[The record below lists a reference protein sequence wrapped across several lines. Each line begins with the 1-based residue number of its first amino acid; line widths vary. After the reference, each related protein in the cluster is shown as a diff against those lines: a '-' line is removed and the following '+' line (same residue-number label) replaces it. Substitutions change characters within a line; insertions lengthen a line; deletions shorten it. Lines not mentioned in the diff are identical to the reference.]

1 MSAVGSFLSSER
13 VVYTEKE
20 ESIIFQP
27 SFRSLPYFE
36 VYAQMAEMN
45 ETIGKIQEDIA
56 TIKATLPHLSSRED
70 VQGMKGELTSKI
82 DSAKIDLISKLDAN
96 VSNIESITKDIG
108 WIKKIGY
115 AVIPALFVSIATIYW
130 KLLAI
135 FQSIASLSSLVPPH
149 H

>member
-1 MSAVGSFLSSER
+1 
-13 VVYTEKE
+13 
-20 ESIIFQP
+20 
-27 SFRSLPYFE
+27 
-36 VYAQMAEMN
+36 MAEMN